1 MAGLAKWM
9 DYAYLLLVYWDY
21 LSVMSGSLLVCV
33 HVVPRKTR
41 NVTKAHQIRV

>member
-1 MAGLAKWM
+1 MSLI
-9 DYAYLLLVYWDY
+9 DHLVGIMKNMEENP
-21 LSVMSGSLLVCV
+21 VVRAIKIKVCV